1 MLENELGLIIDFAKK
16 FKKRLTREQAFN
28 ILILQYYCFKEVT
41 LEKIWY
47 ELTAMI
53 TDGANDGGI
62 DFIYFDEDENKIII
76 AQNKYSS
83 NIEVNDVVAEI
94 NKIVNTIKDFEK
106 YKTGAY
112 SNELKDNLQNCLD
125 RLTEE
130 TAGNIDIIFTSKAAF
145 SHDKVMQKVEDS
157 MEIISNIEFLDHFQ
171 IEDIMSKVKLQDEIV
186 EEAALN
192 IDKTKNFLEY
202 SAGNLEGI
210 FVNVSSSSLINI
222 FNKYQS
228 KGLFNLN
235 IRKYVRKKSV
245 DDGINYTLN
254 NEREKFWFLNNG
266 LTIACNDFRIDGNKV
281 KIYNFSIV
289 NGGQTTTLIG
299 NYKGKNIQEF
309 YIPCKIIKS
318 TENLDNTRTLSFFNK
333 IAEATNS
340 QKPILPKDL
349 KSNAPEMRTLQN
361 TLADEGI
368 SLDIKRGEKQKKNN
382 NIKIKNDE
390 LAQIIYS
397 FKDQKPGTSRSNKN
411 SLFSNNTI
419 YTTIFKQPYSRN
431 EDMKNFLIDL
441 IKLNDRYTVIA
452 EKLKKN
458 EDNLLNKNELN
469 IFRNGKMVIFSLFGV
484 IYRLV
489 NKDCEATELK
499 DDPTVLYQR
508 NFVYGSFLSNYKE
521 NDLDKKIEELIKEFL
536 DLLEQEY
543 QNQFDNTK
551 VTSVSNFFKTD
562 KKYLSSVVSKFAKEI
577 TKREKNYDTF
587 VNDLGVIFKREN

>member
-1 MLENELGLIIDFAKK
+1 MLENELETIIDFAKK
-16 FKKRLTREQAFN
+16 FNKAITKEQAFN
-28 ILILQYYCFKEVT
+28 ILILQYYCFRET
-41 LEKIWY
+41 ALEKIWF
-47 ELTAMI
+47 ELIPMI
-53 TDGANDGGI
+53 TDGSNDGGI
-62 DFIYFDEDENKIII
+62 DFVYFDEDENKIII
-76 AQNKYSS
+76 AQNKYSA
-83 NIEVNDVVAEI
+83 NIGVNDVVAEI
-94 NKIVNTIKDFEK
+94 NKVVITIKDFLK
-106 YKTGAY
+106 NHTGAY
-112 SNELKDNLQNCLD
+112 RDELKYNLQNSID

-130 TAGNIDIIFTSKAAF
+130 TAGNIDIIFTSKSSF
-145 SHDKVMQKVEDS
+145 SQDKVRQKVENS
-157 MEIISNIEFLDHFQ
+157 MEVISNIEFLDHLQ
-171 IEDIMSKVKLQDEIV
+171 IEDIISKVKLQDEIV
-186 EEAALN
+186 EEAALS

-210 FVNVSSSSLINI
+210 FVNISSSSLINI

-254 NEREKFWFLNNG
+254 NERDKFWFLNNG

-299 NYKGKNIQEF
+299 NYKGKNKQKF
-309 YIPCKIIKS
+309 FIPCKIIKS

-349 KSNAPEMRTLQN
+349 KSNAPEMRTLK
-361 TLADEGI
+361 TILADRGI
-368 SLDIKRGEKQKKNN
+368 SLDIKRGEKQKKSN

-419 YTTIFKQPYSRN
+419 YTTIFKQPYSKN
-431 EDMKNFLIDL
+431 EDMQDFLVDL
-441 IKLNDRYTVIA
+441 IHLNDRYSIID

-458 EDNLLNKNELN
+458 ENNLLSNNELN
-469 IFRNGKMVIFSLFGV
+469 IFRNGKMVIFSIFGI
-484 IYRLV
+484 IYKLV
-489 NKDCEATELK
+489 NKDCEASELK

-521 NDLDKKIEELIKEFL
+521 NDLDVKLEELIKEIL
-536 DLLEQEY
+536 DLLDEEY
-543 QNQFDNTK
+543 ENQFDNEK

-562 KKYLSSVVSKFAKEI
+562 KKYLSSIVSKFAKEI
-577 TKREKNYDTF
+577 TKRKKNYDTF
-587 VNDLGVIFKREN
+587 VNDLGIIFKR